1 MKDDAVVDGDGWVED
16 FTEDALAEARIDV
29 GFAGAF
35 AELAAGLCTS
45 CCEVLH
51 KDTHIRNVFPIEYNH
66 REPCR

>member
-45 CCEVLH
+45 CCEVLAAE
-51 KDTHIRNVFPIEYNH
+51 VCAF
-66 REPCR
+66 